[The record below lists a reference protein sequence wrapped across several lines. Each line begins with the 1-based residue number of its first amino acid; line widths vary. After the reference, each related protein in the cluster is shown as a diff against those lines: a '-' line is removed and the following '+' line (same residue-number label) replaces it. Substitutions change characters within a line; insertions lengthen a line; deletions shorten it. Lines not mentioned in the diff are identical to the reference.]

1 MTDLQAAGIRT
12 HKSKTD
18 ALVSSEML
26 DQYRKE
32 DAKMKK
38 WIFSSTSV
46 TVKCRPFVISTLSGC
61 AVLIIG
67 ALVLPFLVKNRL
79 PGVDPFQITTF
90 TWLVV
95 GVILIAAKSRY
106 VSEWPWH
113 DFVRGRV
120 VCHSVDDVA
129 DVTGVDRQMI
139 LLKLLNN
146 EHSTLQSRGPFN
158 GMFSRRVEDA
168 QPGGSVVGFSI
179 DVPVQLSTMLASGFI
194 VLKVLS
200 TQGEHLICLDAR
212 KKTAPDY
219 ANSRSHPVSYLSCM
233 DLPSG
238 DESTKSEN
246 DVLYLR
252 RNNIGWY
259 KLVGLYHANA
269 VFG

>member
-1 MTDLQAAGIRT
+1 LTDLNVAD
-12 HKSKTD
+12 KSLQNCKAD
-18 ALVSSEML
+18 AVVSSVML

-32 DAKMKK
+32 DSKMKK

-46 TVKCRPFVISTLSGC
+46 TVKCLPFVVSTLTGC

-67 ALVLPFLVKNRL
+67 ALVLPFMVKNRL

-95 GVILIAAKSRY
+95 GVILVAAKSRY

-129 DVTGVDRQMI
+129 DVTGVDRQLI

-146 EHSTLQSRGPFN
+146 EHHTTLQSRGPYN
-158 GMFSRRVEDA
+158 GMFSRRAEDA
-168 QPGGSVVGFSI
+168 PPGVFVFGFSI
-179 DVPVQLSTMLASGFI
+179 DVPVHLSTMLASGFI

-200 TQGEHLICLDAR
+200 TEGEHLICLDAR

-219 ANSRSHPVSYLSCM
+219 ANSRSHPTNYLSCM
-233 DLPSG
+233 
-238 DESTKSEN
+238 N
-246 DVLYLR
+246 R
-252 RNNIGWY
+252 RRARKERTRKRKVRKRRATRKCFTSRGTILAGTSW
-259 KLVGLYHANA
+259 
-269 VFG
+269 